1 MSPGEQ
7 QLVLG
12 PNKSTYGQWKRK
24 KGPAPPRPV
33 PQRRQIKAIPM
44 KEVKRELDDIEV
56 QQQELERQGVTLE
69 KTIRDKFDQAPNT
82 NDGEHTC
89 QQGGK

>member
-1 MSPGEQ
+1 
-7 QLVLG
+7 
-12 PNKSTYGQWKRK
+12 
-24 KGPAPPRPV
+24 V

-69 KTIRDKFDQAPNT
+69 KTIRDKFDQAANV
-82 NDGEHTC
+82 NDGEHEC
-89 QQGGK
+89 WKI

>member
-1 MSPGEQ
+1 M
-7 QLVLG
+7 
-12 PNKSTYGQWKRK
+12 
-24 KGPAPPRPV
+24 

-69 KTIRDKFDQAPNT
+69 KTIRDKFDQAANVS
-82 NDGEHTC
+82 DGEHECWKKIIILVSSIRLQMSVMAIINCLVVET
-89 QQGGK
+89 